1 MEYFYRYYFDEQGCL
16 HEEKLNCLKTKRTD
30 IKQRIET
37 GYIDNYHINGMEV
50 RYRGH
55 DIIVKDFVSM
65 SRKGIAYYY
74 SLTQDKETAIRCIIE
89 YYRQRIVAFNE
100 EKKKIEA
107 KVAELSETYDMLEEL
122 YEH

>member
-16 HEEKLNCLKTKRTD
+16 HEEKLKCLKTKRTD

-37 GYIDNYHINGMEV
+37 GYVDNSRINGMKV
-50 RYRGH
+50 RHRGH
-55 DIIVKDFVSM
+55 DIIVKDFVFL

-74 SLTQDKETAIRCIIE
+74 SLTQDKENAIRCIIE

-100 EKKKIEA
+100 EKKKIEV